1 MHFIWFWVYIESLI
15 LYKWVV
21 EGLLMS
27 TPICVAFRYRAL
39 YWLCACVCV
48 CVCEFV
54 CLPSCLNFNSCI
66 QSWVNLDSITLLILR
81 QPTFNWNSIPAGSI
95 PVAFISLQEAE
106 WITTFLIL
114 LTCKSSRDFISSC
127 NGSLRSTCL
136 N

>member
-1 MHFIWFWVYIESLI
+1 MILSLCW
-15 LYKWVV
+15 KFDPVQVQVV

-48 CVCEFV
+48 CEFE

-81 QPTFNWNSIPAGSI
+81 QPTLKIEIQFQSVPPTSI

-106 WITTFLIL
+106 WIITFLIL
-114 LTCKSSRDFISSC
+114 LTCKSSRDYISSC
-127 NGSLRSTCL
+127 NGALLEYLS
-136 N
+136 